1 MKRTNFKSVLIIIL
15 ICIIGV
21 SVLFF
26 SKKERIRAG
35 EIYWIESSDN
45 MEQKLMKYE
54 TGVVDELLDLETG
67 FRWQLI
73 QNSQQ
78 DILLGKIK
86 NSDTNVELY
95 QYNKEKG
102 LISLGEYELPCT
114 INRVLAFENK
124 KLYIEIVTGK
134 KNGATEIQIARYEIE
149 KEELELLSMQFSMAE
164 LNGIPDVSKTGEI
177 VFSKNGKICLISEG
191 KKELELG
198 QGDVLTWWEDDK
210 ILFFDQKGFLK
221 IMDTAS
227 QSEEFL
233 LNEGGEK
240 LKASPRNYRA
250 EKAQTSSDK
259 KYLIYY
265 TEYSKGPIKTDS
277 MNIKIVFKNL
287 QSGKETTLTEED
299 GMVLDGIGIIWKDK

>member
-149 KEELELLSMQFSMAE
+149 KEELE
-164 LNGIPDVSKTGEI
+164 
-177 VFSKNGKICLISEG
+177 
-191 KKELELG
+191 
-198 QGDVLTWWEDDK
+198 
-210 ILFFDQKGFLK
+210 
-221 IMDTAS
+221 
-227 QSEEFL
+227 
-233 LNEGGEK
+233 
-240 LKASPRNYRA
+240 
-250 EKAQTSSDK
+250 
-259 KYLIYY
+259 
-265 TEYSKGPIKTDS
+265 
-277 MNIKIVFKNL
+277 
-287 QSGKETTLTEED
+287 
-299 GMVLDGIGIIWKDK
+299 